1 MLYSTFSAADA
12 VGVSRQTIH
21 NYIKN
26 GLLDATVYR
35 YPGGRAKYQVTAAE
49 LERAFRVDLSRENGA
64 RLLTKRPAGARAAE
78 RFTGHFV
85 RRAIYEAEEGR
96 SALKRGECVTLEDLK
111 KGLGMAYDAVP

>member
-35 YPGGRAKYQVTAAE
+35 YPGGRAKYQITAAE
-49 LERAFRVDLSRENGA
+49 LERAFGVDLSRENEA
-64 RLLTKRPAGARAAE
+64 RLLTKRPAGARATKY
-78 RFTGHFV
+78 FTGHFV
-85 RRAIYEAEEGR
+85 SRAIYEAGEGR

-111 KGLGMAYDAVP
+111 KGLGMEYDAVP